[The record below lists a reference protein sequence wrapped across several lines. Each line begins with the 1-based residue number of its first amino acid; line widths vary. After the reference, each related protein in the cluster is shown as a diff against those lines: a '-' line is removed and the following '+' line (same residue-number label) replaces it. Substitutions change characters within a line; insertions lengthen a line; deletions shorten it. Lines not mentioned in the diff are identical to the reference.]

1 MKSFT
6 DLFIRR
12 PVLAIVVNLVILI
25 AGLQAVRTLTVRQY
39 PRSDNASVTVT
50 TVYVGASADLVR
62 GFITTP
68 LERTIAAAD
77 GIDYIE
83 SSSKLG
89 LSTITVRLK
98 LNYDPNKALA
108 EISSKVNQVRNDLP
122 PEAQVPVINIES
134 ADSQFAA
141 AYLSFTSDIL
151 EANQI
156 TDYLVRVVQP
166 RLSALDGVQRADIL
180 GGRTFAMRIW
190 MKPDRMT
197 ALNINPSQVRDAL
210 AANNFLS
217 AVGHTKGSLIQVNLT
232 ANTDLR
238 SVEEFK
244 NLVVRQSGDT
254 LVRLRDIADVVLGAE
269 DYDSEVR
276 FSGERA
282 VFMGVWPLP
291 TANSL
296 EVIKHV
302 RSEMALIQK
311 ELPTGLTGGI
321 AYDAT
326 KYIQD
331 AINEVLKTLTETL
344 FIVAVVIFL
353 FLGSLRSVLVPLIA
367 IPISLVGGIFLMQIF
382 GFTLNLLTLLAIVL
396 SVGLVV
402 DDAIVIV
409 ENVERHIRE
418 GHSPTQAALLGAR
431 ELVSPV
437 IAMTITL
444 AAVYAPIGL
453 QGGLTGSLFREFA
466 FTLAGAVFI
475 SGVVALTLSPVMSSK
490 LLDAGRE
497 EHGLT
502 GRINRGFDR
511 LRQMYARVL
520 DATLAAR
527 PAVYTIWLG
536 LVFLTVPTFLMAW
549 KYKELAPAEDQSIVF
564 GIVEAPADATIDQ
577 TSFYAEAVN
586 RQLMTVPDKEQT
598 FQITFPDNGFSGLV
612 LKPWGERKRTVFQI
626 VPEVQKKVSSIP
638 GVRALMAT
646 PSALPGGGQFPVEFV
661 IAATA
666 EPETIVQFAQ
676 ILQQKAAASGLFAF
690 PPIIDTKLDQPEV
703 QLVMDRDKVA
713 SLGLDMATVGSDLST
728 LVGGNF
734 VNRFSLDGRSY
745 KVIPQLKRIERLNA
759 SQLETTYVKGP
770 NGQLVP
776 LSTFAKLQKKTEP
789 RSLSRFQQFN
799 AVKISG
805 VAVGSIDQALRFLE
819 EEAAKTLPRGYK
831 LDYTGESRQLRV
843 EGSKFLPAFS
853 LALVLIFLVLAAQ
866 FNSFRDP
873 FIILLGSVPLALFGA
888 LLFSFLKMPVPNI
901 PFFTNGWTTSL
912 NIYSEVGLV
921 TLIGLVSKNGILIV
935 EFANQQQRR
944 GLGKIQAVREA
955 ALVRL
960 RPVLMTSAATI
971 CGHFPLTLV
980 SGAGAA
986 ARNSIGITVVA
997 GMAIGTIFTLLV
1009 IPSIYVLLAKQHSNE
1024 GIAAVGSDFD
1034 VADTTDGQPQIRER
1048 EETPVPAFREGARN
1062 PIPAAAN
1069 P

>member
-25 AGLQAVRTLTVRQY
+25 AGLQAIKTLTVRQY

-62 GFITTP
+62 GFVTTP

-83 SSSKLG
+83 STSKLG

-134 ADSQFAA
+134 ADSRFAA

-166 RLSALDGVQRADIL
+166 RLSALEGVQRADLL

-190 MKPDRMT
+190 LKADRMT
-197 ALNINPSQVRDAL
+197 ALNISPSQVRDAL

-217 AVGHTKGSLIQVNLT
+217 AVGHTKGSLVQVNLT

-238 SVEEFK
+238 SVEEFR

-254 LVRLRDIADVVLGAE
+254 LVRLSDIADVVLGAE

-276 FSGERA
+276 FSGQRA

-291 TANSL
+291 NANSL
-296 EVIKHV
+296 DVIKRV
-302 RSEMALIQK
+302 RSEMAAIQK
-311 ELPTGLTGGI
+311 ELPTGLNGGI

-326 KYIQD
+326 KYIED

-344 FIVAVVIFL
+344 AIVAVVIFL
-353 FLGSLRSVLVPLIA
+353 FLGSLRSVLVPLVA
-367 IPISLVGGIFLMQIF
+367 IPISLIGGIFLMQVF

-418 GHSPTQAALLGAR
+418 GQSPFNAALLGAR

-475 SGVVALTLSPVMSSK
+475 SGVVALTLSPVMSAK
-490 LLDAGRE
+490 LLDASRE

-502 GRINRGFDR
+502 GKINHGFDR
-511 LRQMYARVL
+511 LRRGYARVL
-520 DATLAAR
+520 DATLNAR
-527 PAVYTIWLG
+527 PAVYGIWLG
-536 LVFLTVPTFLMAW
+536 LVCLTVPMFMMAW
-549 KYKELAPAEDQSIVF
+549 KYKELAPPEDQSIIF

-577 TSFYAEAVN
+577 TTFYTEAVN
-586 RQLMTVPDKEQT
+586 NELMNVPDRDRT
-598 FQITFPDNGFSGLV
+598 FQMTFPDNGMGGLV
-612 LKPWGERKRTVFQI
+612 LKPWGQRKRSVFEM
-626 VPEVQKKVSSIP
+626 VPQVQQKISKIP

-646 PSALPGGGQFPVEFV
+646 PSSLPGGGQFPVEFV

-666 EPETIVQFAQ
+666 EPEMIVQFAQ
-676 ILQQKAAASGLFAF
+676 DLQQKAATSGLFAF
-690 PPIIDTKLDQPEV
+690 PPVIDTKLDQPEAE
-703 QLVMDRDKVA
+703 LVMDRDKVA

-734 VNRFSLDGRSY
+734 VNRFSLAGRSY
-745 KVIPQLKRIERLNA
+745 KVIPQLKRVERLNA

-776 LSTFAKLQKKTEP
+776 LSTFAHFEKKTQP
-789 RSLSRFQQFN
+789 RSLNRFQQFN
-799 AVKISG
+799 AVKLSG
-805 VAVGSIDQALRFLE
+805 VPVGSIDQALRFLE
-819 EEAAKTLPRGYK
+819 TEGAKILPKGYK

-843 EGSKFLPAFS
+843 EGSKFLPAFT

-888 LLFSFLKMPVPNI
+888 LVFSFLKMPVPNI
-901 PFFTNGWTTSL
+901 PFFTNGWTTTL

-944 GLGKIQAVREA
+944 GLSKVKAVREA

-980 SGAGAA
+980 RGAGAA

-1009 IPSIYVLLAKQHSNE
+1009 IPSIYVLLAKQHAGEDAGVPSTE
-1024 GIAAVGSDFD
+1024 PELAQ
-1034 VADTTDGQPQIRER
+1034 TTDGNGGALELQDAPA
-1048 EETPVPAFREGARN
+1048 PAFSRS
-1062 PIPAAAN
+1062 
-1069 P
+1069 